1 MMETQEKNEGK
12 PEGGEKLSN
21 GEIKWEEIQNFLEFL
36 EENFGD
42 INFFLEEKKEEG
54 GYGQSGASEEKSNPE
69 SEKSEGL
76 ESKGIKRNAGSKSI
90 FDRIVSECLS
100 LPDPYTTMIEEKIK
114 LLKDIAERIRNCKS
128 CELWKGRKK
137 AVPGDGSP
145 YAEIAFVGEAP
156 GYEEDRKGRPFV
168 GRSGELLVKMIK
180 EVLGLERK
188 DVFITNVVRCRPPG
202 NRTPDK
208 KEIEKCSPYLFEELS
223 VVKPKLVVALG
234 APAARVI
241 LGKDEKISE
250 LRGRFFPKGEYM
262 VFVTFH
268 PAYIVRNPSQMEVFE
283 NDFRKIKEFL
293 TSK

>member
-1 MMETQEKNEGK
+1 MMEAQEKNEGK
-12 PEGGEKLSN
+12 AEEEKLSD

-42 INFFLEEKKEEG
+42 INFFLEEKERKEE
-54 GYGQSGASEEKSNPE
+54 YRQSDESEEKGNPGNKAPGE
-69 SEKSEGL
+69 EIRGSTGNS
-76 ESKGIKRNAGSKSI
+76 GSKSI
-90 FDRIVSECLS
+90 FERIVSECLS

-114 LLKDIAERIRNCKS
+114 LLKDIADRIRNCKN